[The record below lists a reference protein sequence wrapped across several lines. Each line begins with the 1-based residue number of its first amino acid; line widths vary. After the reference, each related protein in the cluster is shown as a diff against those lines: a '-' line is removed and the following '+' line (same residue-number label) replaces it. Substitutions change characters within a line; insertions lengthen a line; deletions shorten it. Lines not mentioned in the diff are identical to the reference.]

1 MCWKD
6 ADDDISYLHSGYAF
20 RVLNDLDLE
29 RSDRDEALA
38 ARRMR
43 TWLALFRQDKQQSL
57 FFIRKATISLG
68 DDDLPSIGSPKALI
82 KNPHVLPLDFVA
94 GCSADLR
101 RIQSRLRR
109 MVQKTSS
116 LALLP
121 CLLEL
126 MDSELSR
133 WNLTWRDHLQG
144 EGRLNSNDDPS
155 LDYRMLR
162 PGIRYLQT
170 LIGLWDHS
178 VRLNVAS
185 AIFRQALIASVT
197 SSTSEK
203 SWPSSLSLVIPE
215 TADVLSPNVPGLTSS
230 IEGAFGTLQHILTF
244 PADDLR
250 RAPDSVQLL
259 GPSAALFLCLL
270 LGFQHNG
277 ILGPSFQK
285 TAVSL
290 IQDVARHIKRSI
302 KSPQDTVNLH
312 SAYLDS
318 LVDFLTPT
326 TPQLPPSTES
336 SGQPN
341 FDVPHPHPQLDASQL
356 DHTALQAAQVLPNG
370 MVGPHCNLSHNKGL
384 LGLTGEP
391 EQILHVQSLV
401 DLLDTDYFSE
411 LPPLAEDV
419 NT

>member
-1 MCWKD
+1 
-6 ADDDISYLHSGYAF
+6 
-20 RVLNDLDLE
+20 
-29 RSDRDEALA
+29 
-38 ARRMR
+38 MR

-203 SWPSSLSLVIPE
+203 SWPSSLSLDIPE
-215 TADVLSPNVPGLTSS
+215 T
-230 IEGAFGTLQHILTF
+230 
-244 PADDLR
+244 
-250 RAPDSVQLL
+250 
-259 GPSAALFLCLL
+259 AALFLCLL

-302 KSPQDTVNLH
+302 KSPRDTVNLH

-391 EQILHVQSLV
+391 EQSLV